1 VGLSPLRQIRS
12 EGSRAQPEAQD
23 ALFIQQYWF
32 PLAAE
37 PVPPLR
43 YYCNYHYPLWPSQR
57 TPKVIAVAAGDR
69 PPRNSSDPLN
79 RPVTRARNREY
90 L

>member
-1 VGLSPLRQIRS
+1 MALSPLRQIRS

-23 ALFIQQYWF
+23 ALFFQYWS

-37 PVPPLR
+37 PVPPLS
-43 YYCNYHYPLWPSQR
+43 YYCKYHYPVWSSEQ
-57 TPKVIAVAAGDR
+57 TPKAFAVAAGVR
-69 PPRNSSDPLN
+69 PPRKSSDPLN

>member
-1 VGLSPLRQIRS
+1 MRK
-12 EGSRAQPEAQD
+12 PEAQD

-57 TPKVIAVAAGDR
+57 TPKVLPSQRAIGPREIAVT
-69 PPRNSSDPLN
+69 L
-79 RPVTRARNREY
+79 
-90 L
+90 